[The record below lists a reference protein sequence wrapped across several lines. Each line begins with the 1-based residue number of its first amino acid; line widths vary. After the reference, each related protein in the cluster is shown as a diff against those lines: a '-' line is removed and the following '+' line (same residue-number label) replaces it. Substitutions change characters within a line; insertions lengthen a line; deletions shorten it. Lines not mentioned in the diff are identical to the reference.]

1 MDWVIPEKIHT
12 PTKARFFDPTFPPEF
27 RKLLEPPSPQDLQ
40 DQRPPPPPIWVSIK
54 LLDTVILI
62 YTQCRRILL
71 GT

>member
-40 DQRPPPPPIWVSIK
+40 DQRPPPPPPTHMGFHKIVRHRNFNLHSM
-54 LLDTVILI
+54 
-62 YTQCRRILL
+62 
-71 GT
+71 